1 MGYVVGAGIS
11 CGVYYAT
18 NSALLAL
25 LSTIIIAFVT
35 APMFSND

>member
-1 MGYVVGAGIS
+1 MGYVVGVGIAS
-11 CGVYYAT
+11 SVYYAT

-25 LSTIIIAFVT
+25 LSTIIVAFIT